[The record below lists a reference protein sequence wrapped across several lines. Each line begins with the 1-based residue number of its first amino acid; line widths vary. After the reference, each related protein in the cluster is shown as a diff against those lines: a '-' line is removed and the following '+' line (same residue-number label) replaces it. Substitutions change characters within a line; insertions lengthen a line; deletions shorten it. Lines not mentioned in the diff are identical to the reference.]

1 MFSQQEII
9 WWTLMKSHPPHN
21 TTITF
26 EFAKVRHSNL
36 LFRLEFFEEFCNLII
51 TVWCID
57 RFTFVNIFMFNIYI
71 LSLCQK
77 KIWQSLGNTKE
88 LFCFPVGKSRLPHL
102 WSVALFLYIIILPKR
117 KQIKYFY
124 IMYIQTLF
132 CIYFFALIQDWGCGG
147 QGCYFQ
153 TNPRVI
159 SQISASHECTDTV
172 FMT

>member
-102 WSVALFLYIIILPKR
+102 WSVALFLYVIILPKR
-117 KQIKYFY
+117 KQIKYFSY
-124 IMYIQTLF
+124 LNIWKCRVFYCKHKNTN
-132 CIYFFALIQDWGCGG
+132 
-147 QGCYFQ
+147 QGLW
-153 TNPRVI
+153 N
-159 SQISASHECTDTV
+159 SW
-172 FMT
+172 